1 MLPYAVDAQ
10 DVGIKGTVRDAAE
23 EPIYLANAI
32 ILPDS
37 ILAISDI
44 NGEFSAKVTRGLKTI
59 MISYTGLETLT
70 VTQNTDR
77 DTIFNFVMIPLVAQL
92 QEVLIEENRL
102 SNDHAFESAISGT
115 QTLSKNDLLRLPS
128 FMGEAD
134 LLRAVRLLPGA
145 TPGMEGSADLF
156 VRGGAADQNLV
167 LLDGAPI
174 YNPGHLLGFL
184 SVFNPD
190 ILDQADII
198 HGGFPAEFGG
208 NISQKCSCS
217 PGLGGDAIHYIN
229 GATLDDY
236 SCAFAL
242 ARNSPWRY
250 PSTASRKSL

>member
-156 VRGGAADQNLV
+156 VRGGAADQNLGV
-167 LLDGAPI
+167 DPAPAVRRL
-174 YNPGHLLGFL
+174 YPESRRLGD
-184 SVFNPD
+184 S
-190 ILDQADII
+190 
-198 HGGFPAEFGG
+198 
-208 NISQKCSCS
+208 
-217 PGLGGDAIHYIN
+217 
-229 GATLDDY
+229 
-236 SCAFAL
+236 
-242 ARNSPWRY
+242 
-250 PSTASRKSL
+250 